1 MDGYD
6 VFAMIRDIANTDDV
20 TLLEKFSTCEL
31 DEILNR
37 FDLDTLYEI
46 WVDISPDND
55 NDSVELNNKNAVLIG
70 LERMKQ
76 YDGHGNSV
84 QYVHDN
90 VEYTVNQMIEEINK
104 GSIVGKEFVTN
115 VYEMT
120 LTYMGKFTQNAE

>member
-6 VFAMIRDIANTDDV
+6 VYALIRDIANTDDS
-20 TLLEKFSTCEL
+20 TLLEKFGTCEL
-31 DEILNR
+31 DDILIR

-46 WVDISPDND
+46 WVDVSPD
-55 NDSVELNNKNAVLIG
+55 NDSVELNNKNAVLLG

-76 YDGHGNSV
+76 YDGHGNGV

-115 VYEMT
+115 VYEMI